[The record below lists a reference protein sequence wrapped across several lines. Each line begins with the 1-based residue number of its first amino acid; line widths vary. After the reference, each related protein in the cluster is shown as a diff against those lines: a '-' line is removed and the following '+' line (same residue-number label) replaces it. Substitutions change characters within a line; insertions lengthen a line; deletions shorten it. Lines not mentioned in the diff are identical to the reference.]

1 MNDKQARFVSEYLVD
16 LNATQAAIRAGYS
29 ERTAASIGSE
39 NLTKPEIASAIVMAK
54 AEAAK
59 RNEITVDTITAMHQE
74 AFDTAKTSGNASAM
88 TTTAN
93 NLAKLHGLIIDK
105 REHKTSAVDDM
116 AELMRQLSDELPD

>member
-1 MNDKQARFVSEYLVD
+1 MNDKQARFVSEYLID

-39 NLTKPEIASAIVMAK
+39 NLTKPEIATAIITAK
-54 AEAAK
+54 AEAAR
-59 RNEITVDTITAMHQE
+59 RNEITVDMITAMHQE
-74 AFDTAKTSGNASAM
+74 AFDVAKTSSNASAM

-105 REHKTSAVDDM
+105 REHKTSVVDEM
-116 AELMRQLSDELPD
+116 AELMRHISDGLPN